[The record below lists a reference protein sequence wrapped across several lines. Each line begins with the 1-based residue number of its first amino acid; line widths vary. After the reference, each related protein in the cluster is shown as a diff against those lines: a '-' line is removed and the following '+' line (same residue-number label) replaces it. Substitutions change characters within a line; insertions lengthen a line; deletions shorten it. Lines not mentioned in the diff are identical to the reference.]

1 MSGSGIV
8 SGSGQT
14 GTTVSKLICPACCGN
29 QFSVPCCPTLKG
41 KCLQITL
48 ICPSGSV
55 LSIMPCCNGQT
66 VSTTTFPVMGPF
78 YPYGDQAAWFD
89 KQHRR
94 GLQFYMDYPCYPNG
108 IGMYGYFY
116 CSSLNC
122 FTAPP
127 SYVSTTCAEI
137 IADPTLLERPF
148 YRLDLAYVY
157 AGTTDRRVIS
167 CDPFYWECT
176 ITDSPIN
183 GALAFV
189 PHGTKFIVTEA
200 PCPGSGGSTSG
211 GATSGGT
218 TSGGGS
224 VPSESGFPPSGSIPP
239 QTYTVWFKVCDPF
252 SNGGIP
258 YCLSQTY
265 PVGFPATP
273 PTGYASVSGPYSTP
287 MDCMGATMNPCT
299 QSGAAPGSGS
309 SPVSGSVPG
318 SGSSPASGSVPGS
331 GSGPQSGS
339 GGGPTPGSV
348 VFE

>member
-29 QFSVPCCPTLKG
+29 KFIFSCCPTLKG
-41 KCLQITL
+41 KCLQLTI

-55 LSIMPCCNGQT
+55 AGCYGLCNGQT
-66 VSTTTFPVMGPF
+66 VTIAPFSPVQAPQLFLPNYSQAGYF
-78 YPYGDQAAWFD
+78 Y
-89 KQHRR
+89 KQ
-94 GLQFYMDYPCYPNG
+94 GNLLPELPPCYPA
-108 IGMYGYFY
+108 GYLFG
-116 CSSLNC
+116 SLICNNETC
-122 FTAPP
+122 YTSPP
-127 SYVSTTCAEI
+127 SYVVTTCAEI
-137 IADPTLLERPF
+137 IADPTLLDRPF
-148 YRLDLAYVY
+148 YRLDLLDVY
-157 AGTTDRRVIS
+157 EGSTTRRVIS

-200 PCPGSGGSTSG
+200 PCPGSNNSTSG

-252 SNGGIP
+252 GNGGQP
-258 YCLSQTY
+258 FCLSQTY
-265 PVGFPATP
+265 PTGSPATP

-299 QSGAAPGSGS
+299 QSGAAP
-309 SPVSGSVPG
+309 V
-318 SGSSPASGSVPGS
+318 SGSSPASGSVPVS